1 MADLLTPGRLMRV
14 VDRRADPPGR
24 GTVNRERFIRRFK
37 DEIKRAVDDQIGER
51 KIADIGKG
59 GKVSI
64 PGRGLAEP
72 YLHHDDKTGS
82 RDFVLP
88 GNKEYVPGDQIKR
101 PSGGAGEG
109 GADGE
114 EPGRGEGA
122 DGFAFVLSRD
132 EFLSLFFDDLELPNL
147 ERTKFGD
154 VVQEKKHRAGYSKDG
169 TPGNLS
175 AVATV
180 KMSIA
185 RRIALRGTLGE
196 QIEQLE
202 AELEHKEGEEPAA
215 RAALVQE
222 LTRLKQRRENLPFL
236 EDIDR
241 RYRARVTQPA
251 PATRAVMLCLMDVS
265 GSMDERKKDLAKRF
279 FALLYLFLERK
290 YGAVEI
296 VFIRHTETAQEV
308 DEDTFFHDPQSGGTL
323 VLPALE
329 LAHRIISKRYASG
342 EWNVYIAQAS
352 DGDCGLDDG
361 KQSVGFVQQLLL
373 PLVRYFAYIDI
384 PSATGWFNR
393 PSDLW
398 QSYEALEGEAFA
410 KHQVRDRRDL
420 WPVLRKLFARREAAA

>member
-1 MADLLTPGRLMRV
+1 MRV
-14 VDRRADPPGR
+14 VDRRSDPPGR
-24 GTVNRERFIRRFK
+24 GTVNRERFVRRFK

-72 YLHHDDKTGS
+72 YLHHDQKTGS

-88 GNKEYVPGDQIKR
+88 GNKEYLPGDQIKR
-101 PSGGAGEG
+101 PPGGQGQG

-114 EPGRGEGA
+114 EPGRGEGT
-122 DGFAFVLSRD
+122 DNFAFVLSKD
-132 EFLSLFFDDLELPNL
+132 EFLQLFFDDLELPNL

-154 VVQEKKHRAGYSKDG
+154 VVQEKKHRAGFSKDG

-196 QIEQLE
+196 QIEALE
-202 AELEHKEGEEPAA
+202 Q
-215 RAALVQE
+215 ALVEAAPEQRIALE
-222 LTRLKQRRENLPFL
+222 EEIARLKHRRENLPFL

-241 RYRARVTQPA
+241 RYRARVSQPA

-290 YGAVEI
+290 YGAVDI

-308 DEDTFFHDPQSGGTL
+308 DEDAFFHDPQSGGTL

-329 LAHRIISKRYASG
+329 LAHRVITKRYASG

-361 KQSVGFVQQLLL
+361 KQSVAYVQGALL

-410 KHQVRDRRDL
+410 KHQVRDRRDI

>member
-1 MADLLTPGRLMRV
+1 MADLLNPGRFMRV
-14 VDRRADPPGR
+14 VDRRGDPPGR
-24 GTVNRERFIRRFK
+24 GTVNRERFVRRFK

-72 YLHHDDKTGS
+72 SLHHDQQTGS

-88 GNKEYVPGDQIKR
+88 GNREYVPGDAIKR
-101 PSGGAGEG
+101 PPGGAGQG
-109 GADGE
+109 GANGD
-114 EPGRGEGA
+114 EPGRGEGT
-122 DGFAFVLSRD
+122 DSFAFVLSKD
-132 EFLSLFFDDLELPNL
+132 EFLALFFDDLELPNL

-175 AVATV
+175 AVATI

-185 RRIALRGTLGE
+185 RRIALRGALGV

-202 AELEHKEGEEPAA
+202 EQVERAEPAGRAELE
-215 RAALVQE
+215 QE
-222 LTRLKQRRENLPFL
+222 IARLKQRRDKLPFL

-241 RYRARVTQPA
+241 RYRARVSQPA

-290 YGAVEI
+290 YGAVDI

-329 LAHRIISKRYASG
+329 LAHRVITKRYASG
-342 EWNVYIAQAS
+342 EWNVYLAQAS

-361 KQSVGFVQQLLL
+361 KQSVGFVQHSLM

-398 QSYEALEGEAFA
+398 QSYEALDGASFA
-410 KHQVRDRRDL
+410 KHQVRDRRDI

>member
-1 MADLLTPGRLMRV
+1 MRV
-14 VDRRADPPGR
+14 VDRRSDPPGR

-72 YLHHDDKTGS
+72 YLHHDHKTGS

-88 GNKEYVPGDQIKR
+88 GNKEYLPGDAIKR
-101 PSGGAGEG
+101 PPGGAGQG
-109 GADGE
+109 SADGE
-114 EPGRGEGA
+114 EPGRGEGT
-122 DGFAFVLSRD
+122 DNFAFVLSKD
-132 EFLSLFFDDLELPNL
+132 EFLQLFFDDLELPNL

-154 VVQEKKHRAGYSKDG
+154 VVQEKKHRAGYTKDG

-196 QIEQLE
+196 QIE
-202 AELEHKEGEEPAA
+202 ELEQALIEASPEE
-215 RAALVQE
+215 RAALEQE
-222 LTRLKQRRENLPFL
+222 IARLKARRENLPFL

-290 YGAVEI
+290 YGAVDI

-308 DEDTFFHDPQSGGTL
+308 DEEAFFHDPQSGGTL

-329 LAHRIISKRYASG
+329 LAHRVITKRYANG

-361 KQSVGFVQQLLL
+361 KQSVAYVQSALL

-398 QSYEALEGEAFA
+398 QSYEALEGETFA
-410 KHQVRDRRDL
+410 KHQVRDRRDI